1 MSFMS
6 PTQATMSKV
15 LVLSAHV
22 GGLDRRIVAEVNTL
36 ASSGRDVTFVSLPVE
51 IPAWAID
58 PRVRIVMQPMARLK
72 RHACL
77 KHLAYQLPFGC
88 REYAKAAWRL
98 VGPKPIATNRHYFS
112 QMTPN
117 DRYDVIHCHDLDT
130 LPMGADIRAKM
141 CPDAKLIYDSHEL
154 FPHQFPTGRYQ
165 RYWSRVEADYVSTA
179 DLVITVNE
187 SIARALTHFYGI
199 ARPEVIYNSYGTPGQ
214 DESLDEDAFLRH
226 FGARAGRFRM
236 IFQGNM
242 VVEKNVEALLR
253 AFQMLP
259 ETTQLFFLGG
269 GPMQGQLQ
277 ILRDRLR
284 LNNVFFGTW
293 VDQDQLLG
301 YVKQAHMGVIPY
313 VGDELLNNRYC
324 TPNKL
329 FEYIEAEIPICAS
342 DLPELRR
349 IVKGY
354 GLGGVYAMHDPESIA
369 KAVAECRDRYV
380 MGEFT
385 RAAQRA
391 ARERFS
397 WQRQGVKLLGFYDR
411 FGV

>member
-1 MSFMS
+1 MSS
-6 PTQATMSKV
+6 IQAAISKV
-15 LVLSAHV
+15 LVLSAHA

-36 ASSGRDVTFVSLPVE
+36 ASAGRDVTFVSLPVK
-51 IPAWAID
+51 ISTQAFD
-58 PRVRIVMQPMARLK
+58 PRVHIVMQPMARLSRQARLK
-72 RHACL
+72 R
-77 KHLAYQLPFGC
+77 LAHQLPFRC
-88 REYAKAAWRL
+88 REYAKTAWRL
-98 VGPKPIATNRHYFS
+98 MGPKPIATNRHYFS
-112 QMTPN
+112 LMTPK
-117 DRYDVIHCHDLDT
+117 DHYDAIHCHDLDT
-130 LPMGADIRAKM
+130 LPIGSEIRAAM
-141 CPDAKLIYDSHEL
+141 CPNAKLIYDSHEL

-165 RYWSRVEADYVSTA
+165 RYWSRVETDYVNGA

-199 ARPEVIYNSYGTPGQ
+199 DRPEVIYNSYGTPQ
-214 DESLDEDAFLRH
+214 RHEPLDETTFLRH
-226 FGARAGRFRM
+226 FCARTDCFRV

-253 AFQMLP
+253 AFRILP
-259 ETTQLFFLGG
+259 ETTQLFLLGG
-269 GPMQGQLQ
+269 GPMWDPLHM
-277 ILRDRLR
+277 LRDRLG
-284 LNNVFFGTW
+284 LQNVFFGAW
-293 VDQDQLLG
+293 VEQEQLLS

-329 FEYIEAEIPICAS
+329 FEFIEAEIPICAS

-354 GLGGVYAMHDPESIA
+354 RLGGVYAMHDPESIA
-369 KAVAECRDRYV
+369 KAIAECRDRYA

-391 ARERFS
+391 AREAFS
-397 WQRQGVKLLGFYDR
+397 WRRQGAKLVALYDR
-411 FGV
+411 LGV